1 MSTQLWLFTEDEY
14 KGWFR
19 WLRVRFV
26 VERLV
31 GFLLVVSVG
40 GLFVI
45 CVIVEA
51 VDVCTDCEETW
62 QTEEDQDF
70 L

>member
-1 MSTQLWLFTEDEY
+1 
-14 KGWFR
+14 
-19 WLRVRFV
+19 V

-31 GFLLVVSVG
+31 GFMFVVSVG

-51 VDVCTDCEETW
+51 VDMCTDCEETW
-62 QTEEDQDF
+62 DAEEGLDF